1 MAFVKTSVALRPPK
15 PVDLTAPPEV
25 GDIRDGKV
33 WDGKKWVP
41 ETEWVPPASK
51 EG

>member
-1 MAFVKTSVALRPPK
+1 MAFVKTSVAVRPPT
-15 PVDLTAPPEV
+15 PVDLTGPPEV
-25 GDIRDGKV
+25 GDMRDGKV

-41 ETEWVPPASK
+41 EDEWVVHNPK